1 MADFELTRRKALAGI
16 GVAAV
21 GGAAGVLGT
30 DALGGSG
37 WTTADSD
44 TTEDLHDV
52 ALTAEAPFAIGTNG
66 RLLERGSEGWT
77 TVLEDG
83 PGGDGNDLYA
93 ADATD
98 DGAELWIAGASGAVG
113 VYDVA
118 AGELRDGDEG
128 AADYSA
134 PGDRTG
140 NFDGL
145 AVAGDAGEATV
156 FLSDQ
161 SGHVYRSTDGG
172 ATWSDATPGTGAA
185 IPAVELRNEGAG
197 HLIDTNGA
205 VFATSDGGTWEKI
218 GIEDAD
224 ATYHDLASD
233 GADEVTVVGGRGTVR
248 RYDGESWG
256 ESTLG
261 DAQLNGVTTE
271 GTRVAVGAGG
281 AVFAGSDWTEAN
293 TPTDENLR
301 AVARGERAYAVGA
314 SGTVIENW
322 VEG

>member
-1 MADFELTRRKALAGI
+1 MSEFEITRRQALAGV
-16 GVAAV
+16 GVAAA
-21 GGAAGVLGT
+21 GGAAGVLST
-30 DALGGSG
+30 DTLGGGG
-37 WTTADSD
+37 WTVADSD

-52 ALTAEAPFAIGTNG
+52 ALTAGSPFAVGTNG
-66 RLLERGSEGWT
+66 RLLERGSDGWT
-77 TVLEDG
+77 TVLETG
-83 PGGDGNDLYA
+83 PAGDGNDLYA

-113 VYDVA
+113 VYDVE

-172 ATWSDATPGTGAA
+172 ATWSDATPGAGAA
-185 IPAVELRNEGAG
+185 IPAIAVRGERAG
-197 HLIDTNGA
+197 HLIDTNGS
-205 VFATSDGGTWEKI
+205 VFATDDGETWEKI
-218 GIEDAD
+218 GIGDAD

-233 GADEVTVVGGRGTVR
+233 GADDATVVGGRGTVR
-248 RYDGESWG
+248 TYDGESWG

-261 DAQLNGVTTE
+261 DAQLNGVTTD

-281 AVFAGSDWTEAN
+281 AVFEGGDWAEAN
-293 TPTDENLR
+293 TPTDENLH

-314 SGTVIENW
+314 SGTVIEN
-322 VEG
+322 